1 MTFVKKR
8 MYSSKKSGSV
18 ANKKHSS
25 CKRSFCRPA
34 SKRVSVRR
42 NKTNPLQADTTI
54 NSNSSPSNLDSCV
67 YRVNDLGGVRTSSAE
82 RMKKL
87 RDVKRLKNV
96 ILDKSMSEDHQAL
109 ILHSVLNNP
118 ELSNVI
124 KLAGIRINSTF
135 ENIAVYN
142 EERRLSMLHIASSK
156 NSVQGRVS
164 DKRRSFIQS
173 QFVSTAPSPIK
184 EVNSPSIY
192 SLIKH
197 NNIPR
202 STGYRMI
209 NAAS

>member
-1 MTFVKKR
+1 M
-8 MYSSKKSGSV
+8 
-18 ANKKHSS
+18 
-25 CKRSFCRPA
+25 
-34 SKRVSVRR
+34 
-42 NKTNPLQADTTI
+42 
-54 NSNSSPSNLDSCV
+54 

-87 RDVKRLKNV
+87 RDIKRLKNV

-109 ILHSVLNNP
+109 VLHSVLNDP
-118 ELSNVI
+118 ELSNII

-135 ENIAVYN
+135 ENIAIFN
-142 EERRLSMLHIASSK
+142 EQRRLSMMDIASSK

-173 QFVSTAPSPIK
+173 QLVSTAPSPIK
-184 EVNSPSIY
+184 QVNSPSIY

-197 NNIPR
+197 NNIPK

-209 NAAS
+209 NAASSKRKIIFTENDESTTKWTFLKKKEKIQ